1 MAAVFRTRSHDAVR
15 VHELLIG
22 DTYCRSYR
30 GILRGTVN
38 ELDACLGASRSR
50 ASTFIR
56 KILT

>member
-38 ELDACLGASRSR
+38 ELSASLGASRSR